1 MARLPDGCVMSE
13 LLHFMIQ
20 EAEKQNIEQNLC
32 PIDVYSCTPF
42 TKFGFAT
49 IGGREFI
56 SNIVR
61 YFSLIFLAL
70 NSNPNYFAVFAVE
83 TLNLIIFVTHSGKEI
98 LSRYYFPQN
107 FDTFFQKV

>member
-32 PIDVYSCTPF
+32 PIDVYSCSPF

-56 SNIVR
+56 SNIAR

-70 NSNPNYFAVFAVE
+70 NLNPNYFALFAVE
-83 TLNLIIFVTHSGKEI
+83 TLNSIIFVTIIQGRK
-98 LSRYYFPQN
+98 F
-107 FDTFFQKV
+107 